1 LPLSKKKITLNWL
14 VEARGSYKD
23 LEWMLKTSQG
33 GEGGQPKEIHESV
46 NTNFSSLSLMIAI
59 YFAKP

>member
-1 LPLSKKKITLNWL
+1 LNWL

-46 NTNFSSLSLMIAI
+46 NTNCSSLSLMIAI